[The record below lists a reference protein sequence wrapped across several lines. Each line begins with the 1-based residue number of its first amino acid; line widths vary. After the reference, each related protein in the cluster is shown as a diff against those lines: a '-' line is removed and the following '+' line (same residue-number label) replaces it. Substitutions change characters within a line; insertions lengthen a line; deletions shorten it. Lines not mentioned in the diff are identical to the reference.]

1 MKSHFHIESKN
12 PQTLA
17 KKVMRGGTKT
27 LSDGELLIVAEE
39 LRTVA
44 SYCSPERAQ
53 ELYKHFD
60 RECPPNLNHTPASG
74 EKDALYA
81 KLKGDMDK
89 AKGDSI

>member
-12 PQTLA
+12 LQVLA
-17 KKVMRGGTKT
+17 KKVMRGGTKI
-27 LSDGELLIVAEE
+27 LSDGELLIVEEE

-53 ELYKHFD
+53 ELYKHFG
-60 RECPPNLNHTPASG
+60 REYPSNIKHTPAAG

-81 KLKGDMDK
+81 KLTADMDK
-89 AKGDSI
+89 AKGVSN